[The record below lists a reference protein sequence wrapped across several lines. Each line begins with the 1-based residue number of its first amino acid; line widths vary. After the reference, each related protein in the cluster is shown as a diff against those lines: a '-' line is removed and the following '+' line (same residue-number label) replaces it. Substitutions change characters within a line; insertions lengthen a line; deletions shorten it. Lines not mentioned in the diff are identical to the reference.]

1 MKLWKTHVE
10 IEGKPK
16 ESFLAENKFEAVVIG
31 IRALFRILEG
41 SKFLQDIEFIPSLVA
56 DLWKDNEIVMR
67 IGTIKLEEVDG

>member
-31 IRALFRILEG
+31 IRALFRILG
-41 SKFLQDIEFIPSLVA
+41 DSKFPQDIEFIPSLVA

-67 IGTIKLEEVDG
+67 IGTIKLEEING